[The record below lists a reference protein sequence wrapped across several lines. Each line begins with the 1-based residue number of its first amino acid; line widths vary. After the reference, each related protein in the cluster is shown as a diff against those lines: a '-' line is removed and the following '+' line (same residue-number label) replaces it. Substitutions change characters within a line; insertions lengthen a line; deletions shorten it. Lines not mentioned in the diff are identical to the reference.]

1 LAGAIQLTEVDF
13 DQIKSNLINY
23 LKSTK
28 QFTDYDFSGSNLQVI
43 LNLIAYQA
51 QLNAYSTN
59 MIANESFLS
68 SATIRDNVVANA
80 RAVGYVPTST
90 KSSQSNITF
99 NFQFTSDEFPS
110 GYPSFIELQPGMVFV
125 TGDGNSNYIFNA
137 IEPQTAPV
145 GTAGLCVFPNITV
158 YEGTYLT
165 ARFDVN
171 KSNFNQKFILEN
183 KNIDTSTIRV
193 EVQPNPN
200 EEYNVFYEQANSLVT
215 VGENSNVYWV
225 EETSEEYYELTFG
238 DGYFG
243 NELNDG
249 STIYVTYL
257 TTRGPSANGIIAS
270 NNFQYTGRIITSD
283 GQAINKSATVSSAS
297 VTFGGASLESVE
309 SVKFRAPRSY
319 GAQNRAVI
327 ASDYETLIR
336 QIYPAT
342 DDIYVYGGEELPI
355 PEYGR
360 VFVVIKPSTGAAL
373 SNTTKNFI
381 IESLNEYRV
390 ASLQVVIQDPEI
402 LYLEIITAVYY
413 NDKNTIKDASGIV
426 SEVKKTLSSYFVE
439 GAIDKFGGSARYSR
453 IVGAIDDSDP
463 SITRNITTLR
473 MRKDFAIVPST
484 ASSYEICFEQALEV
498 NTGNSVV
505 YSTGFQIEQDGSND
519 GKTYYFEDDTKG
531 NIYLFYFDTNGT
543 KTIQNTTFGTVDYV
557 NGEVLLGYINPVTFI
572 NTVELNDLIKIRG
585 MPFSQDVVAKK
596 TVYLDLDIESSRI
609 DAIIDTNIVI
619 S

>member
-1 LAGAIQLTEVDF
+1 MAGAIQLTEVDF
-13 DQIKSNLINY
+13 EQIKSNLINY

-43 LNLIAYQA
+43 LNLISYQA

-59 MIANESFLS
+59 MIANESFLA

-90 KSSQSNITF
+90 KSAQCNITF
-99 NFQFTSDEFPS
+99 SFQFNESEFPS
-110 GYPSFIELQPGMVFV
+110 GYPSFIELQPGMVFA
-125 TGDGNSNYIFNA
+125 TGDGNNNYIFNI

-145 GTAGLCVFPNITV
+145 GTAGLCTFSNITV
-158 YEGTYLT
+158 YEGTYLSAQFT
-165 ARFDVN
+165 VD

-183 KNIDTSTIRV
+183 KNIDTSSIRV

-200 EEYNVFYEQANSLVT
+200 EEYNVFFEQANSLVT
-215 VGENSNVYWV
+215 VNENSNVYWV
-225 EETSEEYYELTFG
+225 EETSEQFYELTFG

-243 NELNDG
+243 KELNDDAK
-249 STIYVTYL
+249 IHVTYL
-257 TTRGPSANGIIAS
+257 TTRGAVANGIVAV
-270 NNFQYTGRIITSD
+270 NNLQYTGRIIAST
-283 GQAINKSATVSSAS
+283 GQSINRTANISAAS
-297 VTFGGASLESVE
+297 VTFGGASIESVQ

-319 GAQNRAVI
+319 GAQNRAVVT
-327 ASDYETLIR
+327 SDYETLIR
-336 QIYPAT
+336 QIYPSVA
-342 DDIYVYGGEELPI
+342 DIYVYGGEELSI

-360 VFVVIKPSTGAAL
+360 VFVVIKPSTGETL
-373 SNTTKNFI
+373 SNTTKNYI

-390 ASLQVVIQDPEI
+390 ASLQIVIQDPEI

-413 NDKNTIKDASGIV
+413 NDKNTIKDASGIA

-463 SITRNITTLR
+463 SIVRNTTTLR
-473 MRKDFAIVPST
+473 MRKDFAIVAST
-484 ASSYEICFEQALEV
+484 ASSYEICFEQALAT
-498 NTGNSVV
+498 NTGSSVI
-505 YSTGFQIEQDGSND
+505 YSTGFQLSQGGIND
-519 GKTYYFEDDTKG
+519 GRTYYFEDDTLG
-531 NIYLFYFDTNGT
+531 NVYLFYFDSTGT
-543 KTIQNTTFGTVDYV
+543 KIVKNASFGTVDYV
-557 NGEVLLGYINPVTFI
+557 NGEVMLGYVTPVTFVS
-572 NTVELNDLIKIRG
+572 TVELNNLIKIRAT
-585 MPFSQDVVAKK
+585 PFGQDVVAKK

-609 DAIIDTNIVI
+609 DAIIDTNIAG